1 MNLMIRGSDLIR
13 DWLHSP
19 TKIFFLCL
27 LFLFSHLVVGG
38 NFFNLVR
45 LKKDE
50 KVLNQQL
57 IDVSSQILQLKA
69 KIQQSKDP
77 IFLENL
83 AKDRLDMANED
94 ELVFVFSAE

>member
-1 MNLMIRGSDLIR
+1 M
-13 DWLHSP
+13 
-19 TKIFFLCL
+19 T
-27 LFLFSHLVVGG
+27 
-38 NFFNLVR
+38 
-45 LKKDE
+45 
-50 KVLNQQL
+50 QQL
-57 IDVSSQILQLKA
+57 IDVADQIQQIKA